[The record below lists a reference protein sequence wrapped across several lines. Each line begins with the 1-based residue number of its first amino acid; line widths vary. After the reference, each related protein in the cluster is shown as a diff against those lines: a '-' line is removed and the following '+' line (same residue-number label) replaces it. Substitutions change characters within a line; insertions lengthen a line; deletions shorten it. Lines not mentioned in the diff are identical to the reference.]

1 MPPVTYHHGMRH
13 LIALFLVISAA
24 QTVNAEPYK
33 ATVVQVWDGDSIVV
47 STVTGPQQIRIFGID
62 APEKGQPYGTEAK
75 RYLER
80 WLKNQQVT
88 IEPLEQDSYQRTIA
102 NVTQQQRSVA
112 DRLVERGFAWV
123 YRRYNSSSELI
134 KKEARAKR
142 ERRGLWQ
149 NSQPTPPWLWRQ
161 KEKLKH

>member
-1 MPPVTYHHGMRH
+1 MRR
-13 LIALFLVISAA
+13 LIALLLVTSTL
-24 QTVNAEPYK
+24 QTVDAEPYK

-62 APEKGQPYGTEAK
+62 APEKDQPFGSQAK
-75 RYLER
+75 HYLER
-80 WLKNQQVT
+80 LLKNQQVI

-112 DRLVERGFAWV
+112 NLLVEQGFAWA
-123 YRRYNSSSELI
+123 YRHYNPPSELI
-134 KKEARAKR
+134 KKEAHAKR

-149 NSQPTPPWLWRQ
+149 NSQPTPPWLWRKKAKQ
-161 KEKLKH
+161 KR

>member
-1 MPPVTYHHGMRH
+1 MRYLITLL
-13 LIALFLVISAA
+13 LIASTA
-24 QTVNAEPYK
+24 QAVATEPYK

-47 STVTGPQQIRIFGID
+47 STVDGPQQIRIFGID
-62 APEKGQPYGTEAK
+62 APEKGQPFAAQAK

-80 WLKNQQVT
+80 LLKNQQVT

-102 NVTQQQRSVA
+102 NVTRQQRSVA
-112 DRLVERGFAWV
+112 DQLVEQGFAWA
-123 YRRYNSSSELI
+123 YRRYNPPNALI
-134 KKEARAKR
+134 EKEARAKR

-161 KEKLKH
+161 QAKKRR

>member
-1 MPPVTYHHGMRH
+1 M
-13 LIALFLVISAA
+13 
-24 QTVNAEPYK
+24 
-33 ATVVQVWDGDSIVV
+33 
-47 STVTGPQQIRIFGID
+47 
-62 APEKGQPYGTEAK
+62 
-75 RYLER
+75 
-80 WLKNQQVT
+80 
-88 IEPLEQDSYQRTIA
+88 
-102 NVTQQQRSVA
+102 TQQQRSVA

-161 KEKLKH
+161 KAKLKH